1 MFSEGP
7 EVKTLVD
14 QLQPAVGMRLVD
26 IRFLSGRYVR
36 SDRPKGFAEFA
47 NTITPTEKGD
57 NSSSDTDTITALSC
71 KGKFIYM
78 ILSSKTGD
86 DDVVDDDYQ
95 RSIWITLGM
104 TGQFVN
110 DQAKTK
116 PVASNSA
123 KSSSG
128 PRWYMELMDTQTKE
142 TRKVYY
148 RDTRNFGTLRFSLSV
163 KELNDKLD
171 SLGPDMLAE
180 TSTEDIFLAAMK
192 KSTQKRNICKFLMDQ
207 SKISGV
213 GNYILA
219 EGLYRAR
226 LDPFA
231 EISEIN
237 IMQRKRLFKELR
249 EVIATSYQNQGLT
262 RPDGGTFRNVDGER
276 GQFEF
281 QLQAYGQRLTPNKFP
296 VTKEVNGPHGRTIW
310 YSEEEQLFMPRNERK
325 TKEGDEK
332 KPTLSAESTYVFAQI
347 PNQLR
352 DEGWKKVL
360 ADHMESESFQSLL
373 NKIQTDAN
381 AGATIYPPPDYVFQA
396 LNLCPLENVKV
407 VIVGQVSSFYI
418 IAMLIYI

>member
-1 MFSEGP
+1 
-7 EVKTLVD
+7 
-14 QLQPAVGMRLVD
+14 
-26 IRFLSGRYVR
+26 
-36 SDRPKGFAEFA
+36 
-47 NTITPTEKGD
+47 
-57 NSSSDTDTITALSC
+57 
-71 KGKFIYM
+71 
-78 ILSSKTGD
+78 
-86 DDVVDDDYQ
+86 
-95 RSIWITLGM
+95 
-104 TGQFVN
+104 
-110 DQAKTK
+110 
-116 PVASNSA
+116 
-123 KSSSG
+123 
-128 PRWYMELMDTQTKE
+128 
-142 TRKVYY
+142 
-148 RDTRNFGTLRFSLSV
+148 
-163 KELNDKLD
+163 
-171 SLGPDMLAE
+171 
-180 TSTEDIFLAAMK
+180 
-192 KSTQKRNICKFLMDQ
+192 MDQ

-352 DEGWKKVL
+352 DEGWKKAL

-381 AGATIYPPPDYVFQA
+381 AGATIYPPPDDVFQA

-418 IAMLIYI
+418 IAMLIYLIHL